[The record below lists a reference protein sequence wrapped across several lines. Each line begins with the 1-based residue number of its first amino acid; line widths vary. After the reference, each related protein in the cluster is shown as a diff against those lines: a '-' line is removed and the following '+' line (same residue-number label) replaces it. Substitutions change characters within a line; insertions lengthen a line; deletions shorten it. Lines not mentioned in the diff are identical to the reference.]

1 MQSTNTI
8 RGTELIELS
17 EETAR
22 LLSKAKDEPGWLL
35 QRRLEA
41 LKQFEHL
48 PMPQLSYGLHV
59 NASLNISLNE
69 LKPLE
74 HVTNHSAQAT
84 ADEEGIVIE
93 DLSAAAVKYERILK
107 PLLQGKGFRN
117 KLEAMHA
124 AFWNNGIFVYAKKR
138 AGNSWKNENLAK
150 AQLLLKQKQT
160 EIVWVVVAAEENSGI
175 SITESLVSEPGPG
188 DSGEQSGRNK
198 GRDYRVEVV
207 DVFAG
212 QGAKVNYATL
222 QRLGSN
228 VQSLISRNAAAENR
242 AAVDWIDVNIGGSS
256 TKQEIVSVLNGE
268 GASSTML
275 GAFFGDENQQ
285 LDITAKAVHNA
296 RNTAS
301 NMRIKGA
308 LKGRAKAIVQSFTK
322 IMANA
327 ANSEGHQKANI
338 LLLSDTARAS
348 PIPKLE
354 IDNYDVKA
362 SHEASVGQLDKEK
375 LFYMMSRGLGS
386 RDAAKLVVE
395 GFFEPLL
402 KQIPFEGLTEDLRHT
417 IRAEMED
424 AGEELLKNA

>member
-8 RGTELIELS
+8 EGTELIELS
-17 EETAR
+17 EETVR
-22 LLSKAKDEPGWLL
+22 QLSKVKGEPEWLL
-35 QRRLEA
+35 HTRLEA
-41 LKQFEHL
+41 LREFEQL
-48 PMPQLSYGLHV
+48 PMPLLSYGLHV
-59 NASLNISLNE
+59 NASLNISLKE

-74 HVTNHSAQAT
+74 HVTKHAAQAT
-84 ADEEGIVIE
+84 ADAEGIVIE
-93 DLSAAAVKYERILK
+93 DLSDAAVKHEGMLK
-107 PLLQGKGFRN
+107 PLLQRKGFQN

-124 AFWNNGIFVYAKKR
+124 AFWNNGIFVYAK
-138 AGNSWKNENLAK
+138 NSAENEGK
-150 AQLLLKQKQT
+150 ARKIQLLLKQKQT
-160 EIVWVVVAAEENSGI
+160 EIAWVVVVAEENSGI
-175 SITESLVSEPGPG
+175 NVTESLVSEFVHEG
-188 DSGEQSGRNK
+188 QSR

-212 QGAKVNYATL
+212 QGTKVKYATL

-228 VQSLISRNAAAENR
+228 VQSLISRNAAAENG
-242 AAVDWIDVNIGGSS
+242 AAVDWIDVNIGGGC

-275 GAFFGDENQQ
+275 GAFFGDEAQQ
-285 LDITAKAVHNA
+285 LDIMTKAVHNA
-296 RNTAS
+296 RNTTS
-301 NMRIKGA
+301 NMKIKGA

-327 ANSEGHQKANI
+327 AGSEGHQKANV

-362 SHEASVGQLDKEK
+362 SHEASVGQLDKDK
-375 LFYMMSRGLGS
+375 LFYMMSRGLDGK
-386 RDAAKLVVE
+386 DAVKLVVE

-402 KQIPFEGLTEDLRHT
+402 KQIPFEELTEDLRQT
-417 IRAEMED
+417 IAAKMET
-424 AGEELLKNA
+424 AGQEIMAAANSNG

>member
-8 RGTELIELS
+8 KETELS
-17 EETAR
+17 EETVR
-22 LLSKAKDEPGWLL
+22 QLSKAKNEPDWLL

-41 LKQFEHL
+41 LKQFENL

-59 NASLNISLNE
+59 NASPNISLNE

-84 ADEEGIVIE
+84 ADAEGIAIE
-93 DLSAAAVKYERILK
+93 DLSTAAVKYENVLM
-107 PLLQGKGFRN
+107 PLMQGKGFRN

-124 AFWNNGIFVYAKKR
+124 AFWNNGVFVYAKNSF
-138 AGNSWKNENLAK
+138 GNSGKNENSAR

-175 SITESLVSEPGPG
+175 SITESLVSEPVLG
-188 DSGEQSGRNK
+188 DRDGREQNGK
-198 GRDYRVEVV
+198 GNGKNYRVEVV
-207 DVFAG
+207 DILAG

-228 VQSLISRNAAAENR
+228 VQSLISRNAAVENR
-242 AAVDWIDVNIGGSS
+242 AAVDWIDVNIGGGS
-256 TKQEIVSVLNGE
+256 TRQEIVSVLNGE

-301 NMRIKGA
+301 NMKIKGA

-402 KQIPFEGLTEDLRHT
+402 KQIPFEGLTDDLRHA
-417 IRAEMED
+417 IKAKMED
-424 AGEELLKNA
+424 VGEELLKNA